1 MGDAVRIDFDII
13 RGGPQQAPAHNA
25 AITDLSFTVP
35 LHGYDR
41 CLLKA
46 QFREWSAYDYKVTS
60 RPWQAAIAAVA
71 GPTAA
76 EAAKFISVGRSL
88 RSKLFQLRCVVV
100 EVVVARL
107 ERKCI

>member
-76 EAAKFISVGRSL
+76 E
-88 RSKLFQLRCVVV
+88 LRC
-100 EVVVARL
+100 
-107 ERKCI
+107 